1 MLKLMKYEFR
11 KMRTVLLG
19 LLIALL
25 ALDIGFLF
33 GFNTGRD
40 TLSSVCFTLIFLLV
54 FVVYVCILISGIVS
68 YSRELRDKSGYL
80 IFMTPVRPIGIVVS
94 KLLFTALTA
103 LVCTALFG
111 FAALMNFRLMLG
123 RLDLDPEVLDQ
134 VNMVLRLGLKSNAT
148 IQQILQTVAFSILTL
163 LIEVMLTMCTAYL
176 AITLSATLLQNR
188 KGFLRVLIS
197 FALFIALTWGSGWLT
212 QKLIYDRMGM
222 GETLSQMSGI
232 LAVSLL
238 FNIALCALYA
248 WASSWLLSRKVN
260 L

>member
-1 MLKLMKYEFR
+1 MKYEFR
-11 KMRTVLLG
+11 KIRTVLLC

-25 ALDIGFLF
+25 ALNIGFLF

-40 TLSSVCFTLIFLLV
+40 TLSSVCFTLIFLSV
-54 FVVYVCILISGIVS
+54 FVVYICILISGILS
-68 YSRELRDKSGYL
+68 YSRELKDKSGYL
-80 IFMTPVRPIGIVVS
+80 IFMTPVSPMGVVVS
-94 KLLFTALTA
+94 KLLFTVLAA

-111 FAALMNFRLMLG
+111 FAVLMDFRLMLG

-134 VNMVLRLGLKSNAT
+134 VNMVLRLGLKSDAT
-148 IQQILQTVAFSILTL
+148 IQMILQTVAFSILSL

-188 KGFLRVLIS
+188 KGFLRGLIS
-197 FALFIALTWGSGWLT
+197 IALFIALTWGSGWLT
-212 QKLIYDRMGM
+212 QTLIYDRMGM
-222 GETLSQMSGI
+222 GETVSQMSGT

-238 FNIALCALYA
+238 FNIALCAIYA
-248 WASSWLLSRKVN
+248 GASAWLLNRKVN